1 MIELEKGPNPGHFQL
16 ICLPLKDNHNVTVH
30 KMAKVTDTDGKNVND
45 LNELMAL
52 LNKNK
57 YILVET
63 WQNGQ
68 FVIQTKFIV
77 SAANGYPDLK

>member
-16 ICLPLKDNHNVTVH
+16 TCLPLKDSHNVTVH
-30 KMAKVTDTDGKNVND
+30 KMAKVTDADGKMVND
-45 LNELMAL
+45 LTDLMAL

-63 WQNGQ
+63 GRNGQ
-68 FVIQTKFIV
+68 FIIQTEYIV
-77 SAANGYPDLK
+77 TAANGYPG